1 MPRTEDGEFELVL
14 GNKQLLS
21 VFFIIVILLGVFFT
35 MGYIVGRNSAPV
47 SASTDRN
54 LPLQAAPRGDGQ
66 SSMPRPSASAPP
78 TEPSPN
84 VTPTSAPESQL
95 PAETAPLPAAKTAAP
110 AKAAEKPIE
119 VPSVG
124 GAKMVN
130 PEPGQMFVQ
139 VSSML
144 AQAEADIMV
153 DVLGKKGFRSV
164 IAPGPNEGKFR
175 VLVGPVRDAS
185 DASRVKGELEQA
197 GFKGA
202 FVKKY

>member
-54 LPLQAAPRGDGQ
+54 GAPVPAVARAD
-66 SSMPRPSASAPP
+66 SMPRTPAATPVTETAASAPAAG
-78 TEPSPN
+78 
-84 VTPTSAPESQL
+84 APEVQTSVEPASQ
-95 PAETAPLPAAKTAAP
+95 PAAKVQES
-110 AKAAEKPIE
+110 AKPAEKPLEI
-119 VPSVG
+119 PPVG
-124 GAKMVN
+124 GAKLVN

-144 AQAEADIMV
+144 AQAEADIMT

-164 IAPGPNEGKFR
+164 IAPGPNEGKYR

-185 DASRVKGELEQA
+185 DASRVKSELEQA

>member
-47 SASTDRN
+47 SASSDRSTA
-54 LPLQAAPRGDGQ
+54 PVPMVPRGD
-66 SSMPRPSASAPP
+66 SPTSMPRPSASSVPGSEPATTAPP
-78 TEPSPN
+78 VNP
-84 VTPTSAPESQL
+84 PESQ
-95 PAETAPLPAAKTAAP
+95 PEPAAKAPEP
-110 AKAAEKPIE
+110 AKANVKPIE
-119 VPSVG
+119 VAPV
-124 GAKMVN
+124 GAKLVT
-130 PEPGQMFVQ
+130 PEPGQTYVQ

-153 DVLGKKGFRSV
+153 DVLGKKGFHSV
-164 IAPGPNEGKFR
+164 TAPGPNEGKFR
-175 VLVGPVRDAS
+175 VLVGPVRDAA
-185 DASRVKGELEQA
+185 DAARVKGDLEQA

>member
-1 MPRTEDGEFELVL
+1 MPRTQEGEFELVL

-47 SASTDRN
+47 SASTDR
-54 LPLQAAPRGDGQ
+54 APVPSVSRPDT
-66 SSMPRPSASAPP
+66 SSRPSASAPA
-78 TEPSPN
+78 EA
-84 VTPTSAPESQL
+84 VTQTPAAAQDNTATPAATPE
-95 PAETAPLPAAKTAAP
+95 PAAKP
-110 AKAAEKPIE
+110 PERAKTAEKPIE
-119 VPSVG
+119 VSPVG
-124 GAKMVN
+124 SRLIT

-153 DVLGKKGFRSV
+153 DVLAKKGFHSV
-164 IAPGPNEGKFR
+164 MAPGPNEGKYR
-175 VLVGPVRDAS
+175 VLVGPVRDAPE
-185 DASRVKGELEQA
+185 ASKTKAELEQA